1 MREAVGRGRTV
12 EEAVAEALAAIG
24 LSREEVEVEV
34 VQEPQRGLFGLGGR
48 EALVRVRARLDKGE
62 AAAEFIRHIGDLLEL
77 PLRVVP
83 RREPDAVAV
92 DVSGEGVGVLIGR
105 HGETLEALQFLTGLV
120 SRRLGDGDP
129 TPVVVD
135 VEGYRRRRRERIEG
149 LARRMAERVARERRE
164 VALRP
169 MSAAERRIVHVTLK
183 GDPKVVTFSRGEGAA
198 RQVVIAP
205 SRG

>member
-12 EEAVAEALAAIG
+12 EEALAEALAVIG
-24 LSREEVEVEV
+24 LTREEVEVEI
-34 VQEPQRGLFGLGGR
+34 VQEAQRGLFGLGGR
-48 EALVRVRARLDKGE
+48 EALVRVTARLDKGK

-83 RREPDAVAV
+83 RREADAIAV
-92 DVSGEGVGVLIGR
+92 DVTGEGVGVLIGR
-105 HGETLEALQFLTGLV
+105 HGETLEALQFLTALA
-120 SRRLGDGDP
+120 SFRLSDGDP

-135 VEGYRRRRRERIEG
+135 VEEYRRRRRERVEG
-149 LARRMAERVARERRE
+149 LARRIAERVVREGRE

-169 MSAAERRIVHVTLK
+169 MPAAERRIVHVALK
-183 GDPKVVTFSRGEGAA
+183 GDPRVTTFSRGDGAA

>member
-34 VQEPQRGLFGLGGR
+34 VQEAQRGLFGLGGR
-48 EALVRVRARLDKGE
+48 EALVKVRARLDKGE

-83 RREPDAVAV
+83 RREADAVAV

-120 SRRLGDGDP
+120 SHRLGDGDP

-149 LARRMAERVARERRE
+149 LARRMAERVAREGRE

-169 MSAAERRIVHVTLK
+169 MSAAERRIVHLTLK
-183 GDPKVVTFSRGEGAA
+183 GDSRVVTFSRGEGAA